1 MRELQNCG
9 SVVDNSCPRKCV
21 TDFCLQPFRKRL
33 RRSRRRISL
42 QGDQIP
48 QKDGAWNFRTPPCIE
63 GDKVLGT
70 TAINRQLV
78 VA

>member
-1 MRELQNCG
+1 MRYRLPPATLKKTTAPFET
-9 SVVDNSCPRKCV
+9 
-21 TDFCLQPFRKRL
+21 TDFA
-33 RRSRRRISL
+33 RRAIKFL
-42 QGDQIP
+42 K
-48 QKDGAWNFRTPPCIE
+48 KDEAWNFRTPPCIE